1 MTDRLKT
8 PARLKGWWYMDVNA
22 LTTLIGSLGFP
33 VVMCIII
40 FLQMQ
45 KNEEAHKE
53 EIKQLTEA
61 VQNNTIAIVEMTAYF
76 KKDVEHE

>member
-1 MTDRLKT
+1 
-8 PARLKGWWYMDVNA
+8 MDINA

-33 VVMCIII
+33 IVMCIII

-61 VQNNTIAIVEMTAYF
+61 VQRTRNDERFQKIYIIGRKAS
-76 KKDVEHE
+76 

>member
-1 MTDRLKT
+1 MTDRLQT
-8 PARLKGWWYMDVNA
+8 PARLKGWWSMDVNA

-76 KKDVEHE
+76 KKDVEQ

>member
-1 MTDRLKT
+1 
-8 PARLKGWWYMDVNA
+8 MDVNA

-61 VQNNTIAIVEMTAYF
+61 VQNNTVAIVEMTAYF

>member
-1 MTDRLKT
+1 MIDRLQT
-8 PARLKGWWYMDVNA
+8 PARLKGWWSMDVNA

-76 KKDVEHE
+76 KKDVEQ

>member
-1 MTDRLKT
+1 MTDGLQT
-8 PARLKGWWYMDVNA
+8 PARLKGWWYMDINA

-45 KNEEAHKE
+45 KNEDAHKE

-76 KKDVEHE
+76 KKDSES